1 MKGTLDYKKETG
13 WVIRY
18 KPSLIGILPAD
29 NKEKIIPLH
38 PNYVDVRWDEKTIG
52 MSVEFE
58 KTDIMVNVKDGV
70 TIETVGKITKIEEST
85 PDLSAEEKNNKIT
98 RLEVIDETGRAYVK
112 YFDGSLELSYQDEGR
127 TLKIFIRTSQLKKQ

>member
-18 KPSLIGILPAD
+18 KPSLIGISPAD

-38 PNYVDVRWDEKTIG
+38 PNY
-52 MSVEFE
+52 
-58 KTDIMVNVKDGV
+58 VNVKDGV